1 MLDSWTRQPAK
12 WAAVVVLGSA
22 SVIGVAASV
31 SSRRPARI
39 EPVQGQTATIAPAGG
54 RARVVAGP
62 SDSQRL
68 STPHPPA
75 SPASETPARTDPRVD
90 LNTATAAELELL
102 PGIGPALAK
111 RIIDYRAAAG
121 RFRSVEDLDNVSGIG
136 PKIMERLRPLVRVE
150 E

>member
-31 SSRRPARI
+31 SSRRAARI
-39 EPVQGQTATIAPAGG
+39 EAVRGQTTTIPPARGQGG
-54 RARVVAGP
+54 VGP
-62 SDSQRL
+62 SSGGVARAP
-68 STPHPPA
+68 TPLAPT
-75 SPASETPARTDPRVD
+75 SPAPEPSARTDPRVD
-90 LNTATAAELELL
+90 LNHATAAELELL

-136 PKIMERLRPLVRVE
+136 PRIMERLRPLVRVE
-150 E
+150 D